1 MTSVFIGGSRNITRL
16 PSPVAQRLD
25 NIIAQEMTILVGDAN
40 GADKCVQRYL
50 ADKKYEKVVVYCIEG
65 ACRNN
70 IGSWEAKPTV
80 APSSAK
86 GFNLYKLKDEAMT
99 QAASYGFMLWDAK
112 SAGTLNNIINLLK
125 LNKKTLVYFS
135 PEKTF
140 YTISDYYGLS
150 DLLNKCDIEDCVA
163 LDKKLNLKK
172 LLEAE
177 QVEFAFA

>member
-1 MTSVFIGGSRNITRL
+1 MTSVFIGGSRKIISL
-16 PSPVAQRLD
+16 PSLVTERLD
-25 NIIAQEMTILVGDAN
+25 NIIAQGMTVFVGDAN
-40 GADKCVQRYL
+40 GADKAVQRYL
-50 ADKKYEKVVVYCIEG
+50 ADKKYEKVFVHCIEG

-70 IGSWEAKPTV
+70 IGNWETKPTA
-80 APSSAK
+80 APLSAK
-86 GFNLYKLKDEAMT
+86 GFNLYKLKDEAMA

-112 SAGTLNNIINLLK
+112 SMGTLNNIINLLK
-125 LNKKTLVYFS
+125 QNKKTLVFFS

-150 DLLNKCDIEDCVA
+150 DLLNKCETEDRIA
-163 LDKKLNLKK
+163 LDKKLNLKQ